1 MLWTDRHL
9 AAAQAATGVDDPP
22 DAAVTQAAHKL
33 MRDAARLLAANP
45 NLRAKLVE
53 LHQRNEQVIDVVTID
68 EVIDASYNPAVLDL
82 ARSTVDNFRRF
93 IDDNKDEITALQL
106 LYSRPYG
113 QRALTYRDIQDLA
126 KVLEQSPYSWTT
138 ERLWLAYAQ
147 VEKDKVRGVGSQRLL
162 TDLISLVR
170 HAVQLEDELTP
181 YLERVQQ
188 RYAQWLADQAASGR
202 SFTPEQRWWLD
213 RIAEQIGVNLAVQPE
228 SFDTGEFFDRGGRFG
243 AMRTL
248 GGDWLAVVEE
258 MNRVLVE

>member
-1 MLWTDRHL
+1 M
-9 AAAQAATGVDDPP
+9 
-22 DAAVTQAAHKL
+22 
-33 MRDAARLLAANP
+33 
-45 NLRAKLVE
+45 
-53 LHQRNEQVIDVVTID
+53 
-68 EVIDASYNPAVLDL
+68 
-82 ARSTVDNFRRF
+82 
-93 IDDNKDEITALQL
+93 
-106 LYSRPYG
+106 
-113 QRALTYRDIQDLA
+113 
-126 KVLEQSPYSWTT
+126 
-138 ERLWLAYAQ
+138 
-147 VEKDKVRGVGSQRLL
+147 RGVGSQRLL

-228 SFDTGEFFDRGGRFG
+228 SLDTGEFFDRGGRFG